1 MNNAEFQEFYEKYY
15 EFSTRIANKIVKSH
29 VVAEDISQETFFNLY
44 KIKDALDCS
53 SELRLQGLVAK
64 AVVNKA
70 RDYLRKNYT
79 KREIF
84 QMDQIGQEKYLE
96 SVEDQFLDVEK
107 KKYMFKAL
115 ENLRKKNKK
124 NKSDMAKTNEELR
137 KISKRLNQDSINKFI
152 KERNGIKS

>member
-1 MNNAEFQEFYEKYY
+1 MNNAECQEFYEKYY

-107 KKYMFKAL
+107 KKYMFKAI

-124 NKSDMAKTNEELR
+124 K
-137 KISKRLNQDSINKFI
+137 KISNQYRDFVLWKTRLHPCCCKRIFRPRARS
-152 KERNGIKS
+152 